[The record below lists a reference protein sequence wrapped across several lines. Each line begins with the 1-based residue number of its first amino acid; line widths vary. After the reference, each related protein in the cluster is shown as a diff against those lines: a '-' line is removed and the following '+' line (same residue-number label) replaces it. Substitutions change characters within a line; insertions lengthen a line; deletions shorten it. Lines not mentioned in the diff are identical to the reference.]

1 MGKEKRVILQAGR
14 LWYAKQ
20 YKPLYGAAPVSQKR
34 ERRDYTTE
42 IREKINFRT
51 SYEKLWLILEC
62 NFKWN
67 DLFVTMGY
75 RDDTRPSTKEAAEKR
90 LNRFIRD
97 LRAERRKNGQDLVY
111 VRVTEGFHSGGL
123 LHHHLIL
130 NATGDDFE
138 VIRRLWKRN
147 GDDVDFELYCRKY
160 PIAHAQYITKEP
172 REKGR
177 RHVGDRIWRVSRNC
191 KRPIIIKEDVE
202 PGSDLCAPPGAHVE
216 VERNEINAFGRF
228 QYIQAK
234 LEYTAPN
241 SGLG

>member
-1 MGKEKRVILQAGR
+1 MAKEKRVIFQAGR

-20 YKPLYGAAPVSQKR
+20 YTPLYGASPPSEKR
-34 ERRDYTTE
+34 ERQRYTSKV
-42 IREKINFRT
+42 REAINFRT

-67 DLFVTMGY
+67 DLFVTLGY
-75 RDDTRPSTKEAAEKR
+75 YDETLPKTKEV
-90 LNRFIRD
+90 
-97 LRAERRKNGQDLVY
+97 AERRLNYFIRLLREHRKQKGQELVY
-111 VRVTEGFHSGGL
+111 VRVTEGFHSDGR

-138 VIRRLWKRN
+138 TIRSLWAKN
-147 GDDVDFELYCRKY
+147 GSDVDFELYCRKE
-160 PIAHAQYITKEP
+160 PIAHAKYITKEP

-191 KRPIIIKEDVE
+191 RRPIITKEDVDA
-202 PGSDLCAPPGAHVE
+202 GSVLEAPAGAHTKVE
-216 VERNEINAFGRF
+216 DSSINSFGRF
-228 QYIQAK
+228 QYVYAIID
-234 LEYTAPN
+234 TDAPN